1 MVFAVVAVAADLGEA
16 GRFGRI
22 CAAVRGNPIEG
33 ESIGIN
39 VKGARVAIF
48 AVGSAIAGLG
58 GALVGIQQGA
68 VGIADFA
75 LLIGLVWL
83 AVVVTVGVRGYR
95 GALVAGLMFTIFPAL
110 FPYVHVSGIGQ
121 LPTVLFG
128 LGAIGLAREPRGF
141 LYEMEMRHPPQGDDG
156 PPAPESAPVAD
167 GDRPAPGLARGG
179 RPVSDDG
186 QAVAR
191 ADAASPSASAG

>member
-1 MVFAVVAVAADLGEA
+1 M
-16 GRFGRI
+16 
-22 CAAVRGNPIEG
+22 RGNPIEG

-39 VKGARVAIF
+39 VRGARVAIF

-58 GALVGIQQGA
+58 GVLVGIQQGA
-68 VGIADFA
+68 VGIFDFA

-83 AVVVTVGVRGYR
+83 AVVVTVGVRGFR

-110 FPYVHVSGIGQ
+110 FSYVDISGIGQ

-141 LYEMEMRHPPQGDDG
+141 LYEMETRIRRQAVPARRRRWPRRSSPRRPPVG
-156 PPAPESAPVAD
+156 PPRSKGSADECSP
-167 GDRPAPGLARGG
+167 PGR
-179 RPVSDDG
+179 RSN
-186 QAVAR
+186 
-191 ADAASPSASAG
+191 